1 MPGHSSFSP
10 QHRGFTLIELLV
22 VLMVMSLVLS
32 LVGPAIQK
40 VYAQHMAQQEM
51 RLLFQYV
58 RNASTFA
65 YAQNETVLLTVQNNH
80 IVAQPK
86 RVAGQDWQGRHDRE
100 AETNLGADS
109 VNNNVFNDDVSANEE
124 AQLLTQGGFG
134 SGDFTESDA
143 LENDPAQQL
152 LFEHHF
158 DYLTL
163 MPVTFEALPSGYI
176 TLDSLQVSIGS
187 GEITKDVALKGL
199 RFTEWFQ
206 G

>member
-1 MPGHSSFSP
+1 MPGHSSFSH

-86 RVAGQDWQGRHDRE
+86 RAAGQYRQE
-100 AETNLGADS
+100 ETSFDASS
-109 VNNNVFNDDVSANEE
+109 VNNNGSSDGSNNDLSTKAE
-124 AQLLTQGGFG
+124 AQLLAQAGFG

-163 MPVTFEALPSGYI
+163 LPATFEALPSGYI

>member
-1 MPGHSSFSP
+1 MPGHFSFSH

-86 RVAGQDWQGRHDRE
+86 RVA
-100 AETNLGADS
+100 DS
-109 VNNNVFNDDVSANEE
+109 VKNNGFSDGSNDDLSANEE

-143 LENDPAQQL
+143 FENDPVQQL

>member
-1 MPGHSSFSP
+1 MLGHSSFS
-10 QHRGFTLIELLV
+10 HRCHGFTLIELLV

-65 YAQNETVLLTVQNNH
+65 YAQNKTVLLTVQNNH

-86 RVAGQDWQGRHDRE
+86 RVAGQYRQ
-100 AETNLGADS
+100 AETNLDAGS
-109 VNNNVFNDDVSANEE
+109 NDDMSANEE
-124 AQLLTQGGFG
+124 AQLLAQGGFG
-134 SGDFTESDA
+134 SDDFTQSDA
-143 LENDPAQQL
+143 FENVPAQQL
-152 LFEHHF
+152 LFEHRF

-163 MPVTFEALPSGYI
+163 MPAAFEALPSGYI

>member
-1 MPGHSSFSP
+1 M
-10 QHRGFTLIELLV
+10 
-22 VLMVMSLVLS
+22 
-32 LVGPAIQK
+32 
-40 VYAQHMAQQEM
+40 
-51 RLLFQYV
+51 
-58 RNASTFA
+58 
-65 YAQNETVLLTVQNNH
+65 
-80 IVAQPK
+80 
-86 RVAGQDWQGRHDRE
+86 
-100 AETNLGADS
+100 
-109 VNNNVFNDDVSANEE
+109 SANAE
-124 AQLLTQGGFG
+124 AQLLAQGGFG
-134 SGDFTESDA
+134 NDDFTESDA

-163 MPVTFEALPSGYI
+163 LPTTFEALPSGYI

>member
-86 RVAGQDWQGRHDRE
+86 RVAGQYWE
-100 AETNLGADS
+100 EETSFDAGS
-109 VNNNVFNDDVSANEE
+109 VNNNGFSVGSNDDMSANAE
-124 AQLLTQGGFG
+124 AQLLAQGGFG
-134 SGDFTESDA
+134 NDDFTESDA
-143 LENDPAQQL
+143 LENDPAQRL

-163 MPVTFEALPSGYI
+163 MPASFEALPSGYI

>member
-1 MPGHSSFSP
+1 MPGRSFASDR
-10 QHRGFTLIELLV
+10 QRGFTLIELLV
-22 VLMVMSLVLS
+22 VLLVMSLVLS

-58 RNASTFA
+58 RNASTYA
-65 YAQNETVLLTVQNNH
+65 YAQNRAVLVTVQNNH
-80 IVAQPK
+80 IVAQPEQAPVYN
-86 RVAGQDWQGRHDRE
+86 RQGDN
-100 AETNLGADS
+100 APQTNAS
-109 VNNNVFNDDVSANEE
+109 VSTGDGLSGNDE
-124 AQLLTQGGFG
+124 AQLLAEGGFG
-134 SGDFTESDA
+134 SSSFTERDA
-143 LENDPAQQL
+143 LATHARQQL
-152 LFEHHF
+152 LFEHRF
-158 DYLTL
+158 DYLSLT
-163 MPVTFEALPSGYI
+163 PVSFEALPSGYI